1 MLLVHLLNYFLLI
14 VIIKITVKKQMA
26 SHLARQCGFSCSAKA
41 WDGFCLYILLSVVP
55 LKYWR
60 VYLKQLYKI
69 IYSINI
75 QVQHDP
81 VKGDI
86 IANVSKCKEYVR
98 KVKWKFLSSSAF
110 AGLNWVQWVEPN
122 MDRHPEHHLRN
133 PPSSSTLQITLAV
146 ASGAQIITLC
156 YFSSHTLLL
165 NL

>member
-41 WDGFCLYILLSVVP
+41 WDVFCLYI
-55 LKYWR
+55 YH
-60 VYLKQLYKI
+60 YLWCLI
-69 IYSINI
+69 FSINI

-98 KVKWKFLSSSAF
+98 KVK
-110 AGLNWVQWVEPN
+110 
-122 MDRHPEHHLRN
+122 
-133 PPSSSTLQITLAV
+133 
-146 ASGAQIITLC
+146 
-156 YFSSHTLLL
+156 
-165 NL
+165 